1 MVRDVLQSEPPRSK
15 HCAVCD
21 NCVCRFDHHC
31 PWTGTCIGQRNYLS
45 FLAFLAWTCVACLF
59 LDGALLHELYRADK
73 AEASSIKEAL
83 VDWATAKP
91 LAAGL
96 ALYLSFLLVSLI
108 ALLGYH
114 LRLVALGETTNERV
128 KGVWKGKAKPHDR
141 GCCGNYARCC
151 GRPCHLLVYRTCG
164 GACGARRRRRRLPK
178 MRATTGGVSNL
189 FWC

>member
-1 MVRDVLQSEPPRSK
+1 MQ
-15 HCAVCD
+15 
-21 NCVCRFDHHC
+21 
-31 PWTGTCIGQRNYLS
+31 Q
-45 FLAFLAWTCVACLF
+45 
-59 LDGALLHELYRADK
+59 
-73 AEASSIKEAL
+73 AL

-141 GCCGNYARCC
+141 GCCGNYA
-151 GRPCHLLVYRTCG
+151 LLLREAVPPSRLPNM
-164 GACGARRRRRRLPK
+164 RRRVRRVGVIAVASVSAALLSVGSLAKNDDTFFAWQKSGPVLTKGDGK
-178 MRATTGGVSNL
+178 MMDKAQAKGST
-189 FWC
+189 